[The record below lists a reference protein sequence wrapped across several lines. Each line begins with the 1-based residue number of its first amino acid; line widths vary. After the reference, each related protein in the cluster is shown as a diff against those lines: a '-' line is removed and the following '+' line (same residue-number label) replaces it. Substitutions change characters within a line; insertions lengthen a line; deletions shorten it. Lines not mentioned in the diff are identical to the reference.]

1 MADENKKQI
10 KFNKYNSEEN
20 YKAKID
26 VDVDNA
32 TFSVVKDKEHGEIKD
47 LYLYK
52 TKLTDVY
59 KSRKDD
65 SAKTTV
71 TVGGIPAETSLED
84 LKKLS
89 LGEVIDMMLFKTT
102 YPTIKRKP
110 SVSITGYNQHV
121 LIEKSDDKFTL
132 PTVSNI
138 KVDKGLYVL
147 DINGEEKNLGDVSKG
162 IIEPINITSVPASR
176 TIQDGAYVNISVT
189 LKGGDKPKDSDGKI
203 DYESDEIPYKGE
215 TKTIKVDIYP
225 YYNWYATGIS
235 FTSENQPLIDY
246 TQIIDCK
253 IQKATHHIGI
263 KDVNVMIDMGNGYYE
278 IKENNEIID
287 KRQQIKVPGYIK
299 NCKTYVNGSWFDYDF
314 EGIYGKPEIISDDI
328 SGKIY
333 HLYTMKKE
341 MFNDGPIGG
350 VRLKFTVSQTE

>member
-110 SVSITGYNQHV
+110 SVSITGYNQHLKV
-121 LIEKSDDKFTL
+121 KGKEETPQNSFTL
-132 PTVSNI
+132 PTISNI

-147 DINGEEKNLGDVSKG
+147 DINGKEKNIGDVSNG
-162 IIEPINITSVPASR
+162 IDSP
-176 TIQDGAYVNISVT
+176 TIKAIPTNDIRAGVYVEIKVNLLPGNT
-189 LKGGDKPKDSDGKI
+189 PKDSNGKSYTSI
-203 DYESDEIPYKGE
+203 ESGIPYKGE
-215 TKTIKVDIYP
+215 SKTLTIEIYP
-225 YYNWYATGIS
+225 FLDWYATGEYVS
-235 FTSENQPLIDY
+235 KETDPLIDY
-246 TQIIDCK
+246 TQIIPLK
-253 IQKATHHIGI
+253 TQKDTHNMGF
-263 KDVNVMIDMGNGYYE
+263 KDVDVMIDMGNG
-278 IKENNEIID
+278 D
-287 KRQQIKVPGYIK
+287 KGNPQQIKVPGYIK

-314 EGIYGKPEIISDDI
+314 EGIYGDYKSIIDEKT
-328 SGKIY
+328 GKFY
-333 HLYTMKKE
+333 SVYTMKDS
-341 MFNDGPIGG
+341 MFDDGPIGG
-350 VRLKFTVSQTE
+350 VRLKFTVSQTK